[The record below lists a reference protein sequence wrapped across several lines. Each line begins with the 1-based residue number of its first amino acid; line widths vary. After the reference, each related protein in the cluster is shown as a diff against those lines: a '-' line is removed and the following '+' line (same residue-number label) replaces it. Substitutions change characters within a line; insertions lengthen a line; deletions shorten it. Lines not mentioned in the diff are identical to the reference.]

1 MIDRKTGALSQISVC
16 EEVILSAGALSTP
29 KILMLSGIGPKDHLQ
44 EHGIPV
50 LHDAPQVGKNYQDHL
65 EVSVYG
71 RTKDPISLLGNDTG
85 LRALKHGIQ
94 WTLWKT
100 GLLTSN
106 VVESGGFVDSSN
118 CGRPDI
124 QFHVLPTLVGDVDRE
139 PVDGHGVSINP
150 CFLRPKSRGF
160 AKLRSPNPL
169 DSMVFESGALKE
181 QEDVDSLVRG
191 VKLARKILRA
201 PALAKLVEHELLP
214 ARNEDILDTELEA
227 YVRNYAKTVYHPAGT
242 CRMGSDTD
250 AVVDPML
257 KVKGVDGVRICDAS
271 VMPTLVSGNTNAPT
285 IMIAERC
292 AEFILGLDA
301 CANQRLEMV

>member
-1 MIDRKTGALSQISVC
+1 MRLD
-16 EEVILSAGALSTP
+16 
-29 KILMLSGIGPKDHLQ
+29 
-44 EHGIPV
+44 
-50 LHDAPQVGKNYQDHL
+50 
-65 EVSVYG
+65 
-71 RTKDPISLLGNDTG
+71 
-85 LRALKHGIQ
+85 
-94 WTLWKT
+94 
-100 GLLTSN
+100 
-106 VVESGGFVDSSN
+106 GF
-118 CGRPDI
+118 
-124 QFHVLPTLVGDVDRE
+124 
-139 PVDGHGVSINP
+139 
-150 CFLRPKSRGF
+150 
-160 AKLRSPNPL
+160 
-169 DSMVFESGALKE
+169 FESGALKE

-227 YVRNYAKTVYHPAGT
+227 YVRNYAKKTVYHPAGT